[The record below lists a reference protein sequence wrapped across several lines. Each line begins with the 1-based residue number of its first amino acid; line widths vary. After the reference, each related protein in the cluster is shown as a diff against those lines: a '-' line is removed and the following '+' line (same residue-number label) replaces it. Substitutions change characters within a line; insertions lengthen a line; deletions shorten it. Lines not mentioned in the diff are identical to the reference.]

1 MKSQFLSIGKKVDEL
16 SYFKSLLDSLRAK
29 STETPYSER
38 IAFQLNDVNEAHLET
53 QFQHALEEV
62 SVKEKD
68 FSQLFQMTE
77 FLFEKHDELN
87 QRVTE
92 LTALNQNY
100 STMEQDL
107 HQRQAATAE
116 DL

>member
-1 MKSQFLSIGKKVDEL
+1 M
-16 SYFKSLLDSLRAK
+16 DSLRAK

>member
-1 MKSQFLSIGKKVDEL
+1 
-16 SYFKSLLDSLRAK
+16 
-29 STETPYSER
+29 
-38 IAFQLNDVNEAHLET
+38 
-53 QFQHALEEV
+53 
-62 SVKEKD
+62 
-68 FSQLFQMTE
+68 MTE